1 MDFIINLLISAGV
14 LILMAYILPQVTI
27 KSFLTALLV
36 ALLIGFLN
44 ATVGW
49 LLRAIGNLFTL
60 FLLSFIIRLIVT
72 AIVIKIADKLVRGF
86 EVRGFWPALL
96 IAIALAVASTLVD
109 STRADETGET
119 YSSLNKSS
127 KIELLSTNA

>member
-14 LILMAYILPQVTI
+14 LILMAYILPQVTVR
-27 KSFLTALLV
+27 SFLTALWV
-36 ALLIGFLN
+36 AILIGLLN

-60 FLLSFIIRLIVT
+60 FLLSFIIRLVVT

-86 EVRGFWPALL
+86 EVRGFWPALV
-96 IAIALAVASTLVD
+96 IAIALAIASTLFD
-109 STRADETGET
+109 STRADETTGDYNALHPLKQT
-119 YSSLNKSS
+119 VQLN
-127 KIELLSTNA
+127 A

>member
-27 KSFLTALLV
+27 KSFLTALVV
-36 ALLIGFLN
+36 AILIGLLN

-49 LLRAIGNLFTL
+49 LLRAVGNLFTL
-60 FLLSFIIRLIVT
+60 FLLSFIIKLVVT
-72 AIVIKIADKLVRGF
+72 AIVIKIVDKLVSGF

-96 IAIALAVASTLVD
+96 IAIALALASTLVD
-109 STRADETGET
+109 STQTHETNEDYNALHQVIKT
-119 YSSLNKSS
+119 EN
-127 KIELLSTNA
+127 LLV

>member
-27 KSFLTALLV
+27 KSFLTALWV
-36 ALLIGFLN
+36 AILIGLLN
-44 ATVGW
+44 ATIGW
-49 LLRAIGNLFTL
+49 LLRAVGNLFTL

-86 EVRGFWPALL
+86 EVRGFWPALV
-96 IAIALAVASTLVD
+96 IAIALAIASTLVD
-109 STRADETGET
+109 STQADETTGD
-119 YSSLNKSS
+119 YNALHQIKST
-127 KIELLSTNA
+127 ELLSA

>member
-1 MDFIINLLISAGV
+1 MDFIINLLVSAVV
-14 LILMAYILPQVTI
+14 LIIMAYILPQVTI
-27 KSFLTALLV
+27 RSFLTALGV
-36 ALLIGFLN
+36 ALLIGLLN

-60 FLLSFIIRLIVT
+60 FLLSFFIRLIVT

-96 IAIALAVASTLVD
+96 IAIALAIASTLVD
-109 STRADETGET
+109 STRADGSAETSALHQIN
-119 YSSLNKSS
+119 YSE
-127 KIELLSTNA
+127 IREV

>member
-27 KSFLTALLV
+27 KSFLTALWV
-36 ALLIGFLN
+36 AILIGLLN
-44 ATVGW
+44 ATIGW
-49 LLRAIGNLFTL
+49 LLRAVGNLFTL
-60 FLLSFIIRLIVT
+60 FLLSFIIRLVVT
-72 AIVIKIADKLVRGF
+72 AIVIKIVDKLVRGF

-109 STRADETGET
+109 STRADETGAT
-119 YSSLNKSS
+119 YSSLHQIKTT
-127 KIELLSTNA
+127 EQLPV

>member
-27 KSFLTALLV
+27 KSFLTALWV
-36 ALLIGFLN
+36 AILIGLLN
-44 ATVGW
+44 ATIGW
-49 LLRAIGNLFTL
+49 LLRAVGNLFTL

-86 EVRGFWPALL
+86 EIRGFWPALV
-96 IAIALAVASTLVD
+96 IAIALAIASTLVD
-109 STRADETGET
+109 STQADETRGDYNALHQMKRT
-119 YSSLNKSS
+119 
-127 KIELLSTNA
+127 ELLSA